1 MANGKELETI
11 IRIAGDIDPSLQSSL
26 IAAAKRLDDMKAAVK
41 AAASAT
47 DKLSMTISDQSDE
60 LEQAKRKYM
69 DYVLSGE
76 KSSKQAKDLAKK
88 IKQLSGNLKGNKSNL
103 SAAEKA
109 AKELAGEL
117 DDVGDAAK
125 DGEKGLSVMDVAL
138 GNLAANGITTLVSK
152 AADAIKSVYGL
163 AESTREYRE
172 DMGKLETAWES
183 AGKSTELATS
193 TYKEFYSVLGEEDRS
208 VEAVNHLAKFVE
220 TEKDMQKWTNIATGV
235 WGTFGDSLPIEGLTE
250 AANETAKVGEVTGVL
265 ADALNWAGVSQEEF
279 QTYLDKCADEQ
290 ERSAYITEMLNTLY
304 SDAADNY
311 RENNESIIES
321 RKATSDYTDS
331 LAEMGEKIEP
341 VTTAVQKGLNKIL
354 TKALEVADRVDFNAL
369 ADKIGELTD
378 KAITLAEKGF
388 GWLQENADWLIPTIT
403 GLVSAFAAFKVIG
416 GAVTLFGK
424 LTKVVS
430 KVSGVI
436 KLATS
441 AGGAL
446 KGVLGLISGPVGWV
460 ALAIGALVAAGVAL
474 YKNWDTVKAKA
485 IEFGNKVNQIWTGV
499 SEWITGAIDKIGQYF
514 PLFGGYLSGW
524 WTSIQAAV
532 DNVKGIFSG
541 IIDFVSN
548 VFSGN
553 WSAAWDNIIQIFG
566 NIFGMIGNL
575 AMAPINGLIGIINK
589 AIDGI
594 NSIGID
600 LPDWLGGKT
609 FSFNI
614 PKIPEIPAI
623 PAFAAGGFTKGVSI
637 AGEAGTEAII
647 SFDSRYREANLSYWA
662 QAGRMLGADA
672 SDFSLGG
679 TSGGTVIDMGGV
691 NFAPNITVTGNA
703 DKETIMQAIEA
714 EYPEFIDMLE
724 QWLFERGRLVY
735 G

>member
-1 MANGKELETI
+1 MPKGKEFETI
-11 IRIAGDIDPSLQSSL
+11 IQVAGEVEPSVQKSFS
-26 IAAAKRLDDMKAAVK
+26 AAAKRLEDMKDAVK

-47 DKLSMTISDQSDE
+47 DKLSITMSEQSNE

-88 IKQLSGNLKGNKSNL
+88 IKQLSGDLKGNKSRM

-109 AKELAGEL
+109 ADKLAGEL
-117 DDVGDAAK
+117 DGVGDAAK
-125 DGEKGLSVMDVAL
+125 EGEKGLSVMDVAL
-138 GNLAANGITTLVSK
+138 GNLAANGVTALVSK
-152 AADAIKSVYGL
+152 AADAVKSVYGL

-183 AGKSTELATS
+183 AGKTTELATS

-220 TEKDMQKWTNIATGV
+220 TEKDMKKWTDIAAGV

-265 ADALNWAGVSQEEF
+265 ADALNWAGVNQEEF

-290 ERSAYITEMLNTLY
+290 ERAAYITEMLNVLY
-304 SDAADNY
+304 SDAAASY

-341 VTTAVQKGLNKIL
+341 VTTAVQEGLNKIL
-354 TKALEVADRVDFNAL
+354 KKALDLADRVDFNAL
-369 ADKIGELTD
+369 ADKIVTLTD
-378 KAITLAEKGF
+378 KAIVLAEDGF
-388 GWLQENADWLIPTIT
+388 GWLRENADWLVPTIT

-416 GAVTLFGK
+416 GAVTMFTK
-424 LTKVVS
+424 LTGVVS

-436 KLATS
+436 KVATT

-474 YKNWDTVKAKA
+474 YKNWDKVKAKA
-485 IEFGNKVNQIWTGV
+485 IEFGNKINQIWTGIANWV
-499 SEWITGAIDKIGQYF
+499 TGAIDKIGQYF

-524 WTSIQAAV
+524 WTNIQAAV
-532 DNVKGIFSG
+532 DNVKGIFQG
-541 IIDFVSN
+541 VIDFVSN

-553 WSAAWDNIIQIFG
+553 WSAAWDNVIQIFG
-566 NIFGMIGNL
+566 NIFGMIGNI
-575 AMAPINGLIGIINK
+575 ASAPINGLIGLVNK

-600 LPDWLGGKT
+600 LPDWLGGKS

-614 PKIPEIPAI
+614 PKIPEIPT
-623 PAFAAGGFTKGVSI
+623 FATGGFTNGVSI

-679 TSGGTVIDMGGV
+679 SGGGTVIDMGGV
-691 NFAPNITVTGNA
+691 TFAPNITVTGHA
-703 DKETIMQAIEA
+703 DKETIMQAIED
-714 EYPEFIDMLE
+714 EYPEFVDMLE
-724 QWLFERGRLVY
+724 QWLIERGRLVY
-735 G
+735 A